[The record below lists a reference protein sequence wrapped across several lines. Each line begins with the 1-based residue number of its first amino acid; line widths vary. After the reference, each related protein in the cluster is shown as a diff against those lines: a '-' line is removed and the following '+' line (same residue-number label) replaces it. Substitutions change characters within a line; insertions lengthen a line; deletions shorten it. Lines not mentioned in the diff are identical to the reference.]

1 MIHHQPADMQ
11 VRARKDLRE
20 LIGHT
25 PVYEL
30 QDPLIESGRKLY
42 LKLESFNPNFSVKDR
57 TALGLVEAAMKRGAL
72 APGGTIIESTS
83 GNLGKSLAMLG
94 AGMGFRVVVV
104 VDPKVPT
111 SVLNWYRAY
120 GAEVDLVEVPDDNGS
135 FQRARIARVQELL
148 RQNPGA
154 YWPNQYDNLDN
165 QEGHC
170 NNTGPEVLSDAN
182 LFGARAIVGSVS
194 TGGHLC
200 GIAKHVKRENPAI
213 KVIAGDVH
221 GSAVFGGTFKPYV
234 INGLG
239 LGWRA
244 GNTCTDVI
252 DAVVHGS
259 DLAAISLC
267 RLLAREHGLLVGG
280 SSGIVLFAALAALRH
295 GLTDSAL
302 AILPDSGVSYLDQI
316 YDDGWVKAQGMTP
329 LDRIGLDGELAKA
342 EIATVQ

>member
-1 MIHHQPADMQ
+1 MHVH
-11 VRARKDLRE
+11 ARQDLSE

-30 QDPLIESGRKLY
+30 RDPLIESGRKLY

-57 TALGLVEAAMKRGAL
+57 TALGLVEAAMEKGAL

-94 AGMGFRVVVV
+94 AGLGFKVVVV

-111 SVLNWYRAY
+111 AILNWYRAY
-120 GAEVDLVEVPDDNGS
+120 GAEVDLVSVPDDTGS

-148 RQNPGA
+148 RLNPGA

-170 NNTGPEVLSDAN
+170 NHTGPEVLSDAN
-182 LFGARAIVGSVS
+182 LLGARAVVGSVS

-200 GIAKHVKRENPAI
+200 GIAKHVKRENPEM
-213 KVIAGDVH
+213 KVFAGDVH
-221 GSAVFGGTFKPYV
+221 GSAVFGGPFKPYV

-244 GNTCTDVI
+244 ANTCTDVI
-252 DAVVHGS
+252 DAVIRGS
-259 DLAAISLC
+259 DLHAISLC

-280 SSGIVLFAALAALRH
+280 SSGIVLFAALAALRC
-295 GLTDSAL
+295 GLADSAL
-302 AILPDSGVSYLDQI
+302 AIMPDSGVSYLEQI
-316 YDDGWVKAQGMTP
+316 YDDGWLEEHGIKP
-329 LDRIGLDGELAKA
+329 LDRTALDLELANA
-342 EIATVQ
+342 DIATVQ